1 MLEVVGKPN
10 PFTFS
15 MIQERFDLSHKR
27 VLMVGDR
34 PNTDIAFGKACGID
48 TCLVMTGVV
57 KD

>member
-1 MLEVVGKPN
+1 MLKSKFNFG
-10 PFTFS
+10 
-15 MIQERFDLSHKR
+15 DKR

-34 PNTDIAFGKACGID
+34 PNTDIAFGNASKID